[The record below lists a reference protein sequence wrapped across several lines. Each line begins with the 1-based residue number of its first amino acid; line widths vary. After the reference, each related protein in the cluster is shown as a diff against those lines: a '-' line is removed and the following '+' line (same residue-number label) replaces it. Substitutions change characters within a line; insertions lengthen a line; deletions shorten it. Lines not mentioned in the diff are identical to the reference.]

1 MTVKGERVLK
11 AAAVIIFLVMIAA
24 LTPSAWAA
32 NCSNHKPE
40 TVMAVYVDCYP
51 QQDTVTIPERP
62 GP

>member
-32 NCSNHKPE
+32 NGGNHKPE
-40 TVMAVYVDCYP
+40 TVMAVYVDCHP
-51 QQDTVTIPERP
+51 QQDTLTIPERP